1 MKNRLA
7 HSTDQGLCCDL
18 YLDWKTSEFVIVSK
32 SAAIPEELGRFSVA
46 DVLLNYERA
55 IDNPLRSHML
65 LDSCARAN
73 MLHGEA
79 DRMADV
85 QRRVTQ
91 EFRRR
96 SRAQIESYKWPF
108 KLFVKGPFTGWTMYG
123 GGITDKNP
131 GMATVVTKEPV
142 VPNIIPDVSPDVNIQ
157 SMPPLLPWMRRTM
170 LRAYGS

>member
-1 MKNRLA
+1 MRTLLA
-7 HSTDQGLCCDL
+7 HSTDQGLCFDL

-32 SAAIPEELGRFSVA
+32 RGAMPEEFGRFSVA

-65 LDSCARAN
+65 LDPCARAN

-79 DRMADV
+79 DRIADV
-85 QRRVTQ
+85 QVRVAQ

-96 SRAQIESYKWPF
+96 SRAKIESYRRPF

-131 GMATVVTKEPV
+131 GMATVVAKEPV
-142 VPNIIPDVSPDVNIQ
+142 VPNIIPDAPHPISIGYR
-157 SMPPLLPWMRRTM
+157 PLPKQKTKL
-170 LRAYGS
+170 LYA